1 MNSNSR
7 IILTILRA
15 KFNTDLDSFGK
26 QDPFVQFKYNGR
38 LLKTSTKAG
47 AGKEATWNEEFTL
60 DNIAREIAAGNK
72 LRLEALDDDTVSDDW
87 IGATM
92 PLSYNELVNTSDKV
106 MRKLEFV
113 DKAGREI
120 GYVNIST
127 QYIQS

>member
-1 MNSNSR
+1 MD
-7 IILTILRA
+7 A
-15 KFNTDLDSFGK
+15 FGK

-127 QYIQS
+127 QYINSASSTSYVSSQAR

>member
-1 MNSNSR
+1 M
-7 IILTILRA
+7 RA
-15 KFNTDLDSFGK
+15 KFHKDADAWGK
-26 QDPFVQFKYNGR
+26 QDPFVQFRYNGKV
-38 LLKTSTKAG
+38 LKTSVKAG

-60 DNIAREIAAGNK
+60 DNIAREIASGNK

-92 PLSYNELVNTSDKV
+92 PLSYSELVTTSEKV

-113 DKAGREI
+113 DKAGKEI

-127 QYIQS
+127 QYIWAEDHQS

>member
-1 MNSNSR
+1 
-7 IILTILRA
+7 LRA
-15 KFNTDLDSFGK
+15 KFHKDADAWGK
-26 QDPFVQFKYNGR
+26 QDPFVQFRYNGKV
-38 LLKTSTKAG
+38 LKTSVKAG

-60 DNIAREIAAGNK
+60 DNIAREIASGNK

-92 PLSYNELVNTSDKV
+92 PLSYSELVTTSEKV

-113 DKAGREI
+113 DKAGKEI

-127 QYIQS
+127 QYIWAVGND